1 MSEQDATLD
10 EFTQEENNSQEG
22 SDKSVAVGELQQLE
36 QSPIASW
43 SLVKLG
49 DILTLEYGDNLPSDS
64 REDGEVPVYGSNGQ
78 VDTHIEVAV
87 NRPGIILGR
96 KGSIGEIEFSDKPFW
111 PIDTTYYITD
121 KETDQNLR
129 FLYYLLQNIQL
140 ERLNAASAIPGLNR
154 NDTYG
159 LNSLTPPIKEQRK
172 IASVLYTVDQ
182 AIQKTEE
189 LINKVE
195 RVKTGLKQ
203 DILCQGLE
211 PTEMQPVR
219 IVSQQV
225 TVSQEWEMVPLSE
238 ISKSGKKTFTD
249 GDWVESDDMVE
260 DGKYQLIQL
269 GNLGEGEFKGTCDRY
284 VDEEFFQDENCTL
297 VEPGDLLI
305 ARMADPILRT
315 IIVPEFERQSITVV
329 DIVVAKVDETE
340 WDRRYIKYLLNTKT
354 WENIAEALASGST
367 RKRISREN
375 MSRILIPKP
384 PIDEQREIADVIES
398 VEARRDQEITIL
410 DQLKRLKRG
419 LMQDLLSGQ
428 VRTHHKDIEV
438 VNDVLQHG

>member
-1 MSEQDATLD
+1 MDRIDFLGFVLLLRDISRLD
-10 EFTQEENNSQEG
+10 RYST
-22 SDKSVAVGELQQLE
+22 
-36 QSPIASW
+36 
-43 SLVKLG
+43 
-49 DILTLEYGDNLPSDS
+49 
-64 REDGEVPVYGSNGQ
+64 R
-78 VDTHIEVAV
+78 H
-87 NRPGIILGR
+87 
-96 KGSIGEIEFSDKPFW
+96 
-111 PIDTTYYITD
+111 
-121 KETDQNLR
+121 
-129 FLYYLLQNIQL
+129 QL

-238 ISKSGKKTFTD
+238 ISKFGKKTFTD